1 MEPLSDG
8 KGSIFFA
15 RRGRNTG
22 GPGEIQ
28 AVRKKYRWSGR
39 NTGGPEEIQAVRKK
53 YRRSGR
59 NTGGPEEI
67 QAARKKC
74 RRSGRN
80 AGVPTKYGRLAQIR
94 QLLLFKEVV
103 GRYPSPT
110 SV

>member
-28 AVRKKYRWSGR
+28 AVRKKYR
-39 NTGGPEEIQAVRKK
+39 
-53 YRRSGR
+53 RR
-59 NTGGPEEI
+59 
-67 QAARKKC
+67 
-74 RRSGRN
+74 GRN